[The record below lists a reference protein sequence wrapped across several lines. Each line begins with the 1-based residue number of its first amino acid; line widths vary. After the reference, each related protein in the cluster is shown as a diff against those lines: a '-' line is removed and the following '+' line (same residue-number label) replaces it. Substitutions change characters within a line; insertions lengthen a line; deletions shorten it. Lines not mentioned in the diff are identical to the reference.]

1 MKRVRTIAA
10 SNKISVMFLISCIPL
25 EETYL
30 LPLLNCGKRGIAILE
45 AMSC

>member
-1 MKRVRTIAA
+1 MERVRAIAV
-10 SNKISVMFLISCIPL
+10 SNKISVMFVISCLPL
-25 EETYL
+25 EEAYL